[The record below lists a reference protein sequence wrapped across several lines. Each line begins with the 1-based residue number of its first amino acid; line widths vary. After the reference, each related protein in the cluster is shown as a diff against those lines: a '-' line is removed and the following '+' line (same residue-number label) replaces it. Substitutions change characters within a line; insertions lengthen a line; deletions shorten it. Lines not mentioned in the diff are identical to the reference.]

1 MISIIR
7 KILPRK
13 LQILIGRMAN
23 KSIERFPVLVFP
35 FNYIRDGIYMKPYE
49 NKFLISHNGLEI
61 IIGFDWL
68 VFNEIFH
75 EQVYDKFFTVE
86 PGDVVID
93 VGAHVGVF
101 TLKAARATSEQGR
114 VVAIEPEP
122 TNLNLLRQN
131 ILNNGFS
138 NITVVDK
145 ACTSHRGK
153 VKLYLAPLSCGAS
166 LVNPLLVSS
175 GKHIEV
181 QADTLDDILSDLAL
195 SRVNFIKIDAEG
207 SELEILK
214 GAEKTLMYPGLK
226 LSIASYH
233 TLADGTPE
241 FSPIQ
246 SFLEQRGFSICANK
260 DPLHIHDF
268 IYAIRGRGKQQS

>member
-13 LQILIGRMAN
+13 LQILIGLMAN
-23 KSIERFPVLVFP
+23 KVIERFPLLVIP
-35 FNYIRDGIYMKPYE
+35 LNYIRYGIFMKPHE
-49 NKFLISHNGLEI
+49 NKFLIQHEGFKI
-61 IIGFDWL
+61 IIGFDWI
-68 VFNEIFH
+68 VVHEIFN
-75 EQVYDKFFTVE
+75 EQVYDQFFTVE

-93 VGAHVGVF
+93 VGAHVGAF
-101 TLKAARATSEQGR
+101 TLKAARATSEKGR

-122 TNLNLLRQN
+122 TNLNLLHQN

-145 ACTSHRGK
+145 ACTSHRGQA
-153 VKLYLAPLSCGAS
+153 KLYLAPLSCAAS

-175 GKHIEV
+175 GKHVEV
-181 QADTLDDILSDLAL
+181 RADTLDNIVSDLAL
-195 SRVNFIKIDAEG
+195 SHVNFIKIDAEG

-214 GAEKTLMYPGLK
+214 GGERTLMYPGLK
-226 LSIASYH
+226 LSIAAYH

-241 FSPIQ
+241 FSPII
-246 SFLEQRGFSICANK
+246 SFLEQKGFSICAKK
-260 DPLHIHDF
+260 DPLHTHDF
-268 IYAIRGRGKQQS
+268 IYAIGGRRKQ